1 MHEAKSARFVV
12 SFIVDATEAPRQ
24 RVDDDVR
31 GDDLADRPMGLVLLL
46 WVLAT
51 ASNYDG
57 FEHSWVRLAFNIL
70 QAAIK
75 MQLLLDHRL
84 QCRILR
90 RWQEHLTVLLGVEF
104 EHGLRS
110 VRLLHARVKFESFY
124 HFGTLAIVRLI
135 VIEERCLWW
144 LRRNH

>member
-12 SFIVDATEAPRQ
+12 RFIVDATEAPRQ

-57 FEHSWVRLAFNIL
+57 FEHSWVRLTFNIL
-70 QAAIK
+70 QA
-75 MQLLLDHRL
+75 
-84 QCRILR
+84 C
-90 RWQEHLTVLLGVEF
+90 
-104 EHGLRS
+104 
-110 VRLLHARVKFESFY
+110 
-124 HFGTLAIVRLI
+124 
-135 VIEERCLWW
+135 IEV
-144 LRRNH
+144 